1 MSQSEVAYVGIMIGT
16 GTRDE
21 EPQLNGLAHYVEHTV
36 FKGCTTAQGKNITA
50 RELIHKI
57 EGIGGE
63 INAYTTKEETTYYA
77 ATPVAHYAQTLQL
90 LADMVFRPTFP
101 KHETDK
107 EVGVIL
113 DEIESYEDSPSE
125 LIYDDFENLIFHGH
139 PMGMSILGTKK
150 TLHNISR
157 TPTHALD
164 WVAKNYTP
172 DRMVVFSQG
181 RMSFESVCHQIE
193 KAIDSLTHS
202 RSDCAPRT
210 PSLFEAKSR
219 LASPHYPLD
228 SRSKRQAV
236 PIVAPSEQIFK
247 RHTHQTHVMLGGRA
261 YELGNDKQ
269 LTAYLLNNILGGG
282 SLNSRLNLSL
292 REQKGL
298 VYTVESQYVPLS
310 DTGYWNVYFAC
321 EAQQLEQC
329 LALTGKELKR
339 LREEKLSSL
348 QLHRAIEQL
357 RGQMAISAENQE
369 NNVLAMGKS
378 MLYHNRA
385 LTWEQVF
392 KKIETI
398 SADNLL
404 HVANELFAENNIF
417 TLFYA

>member
-21 EPQLNGLAHYVEHTV
+21 DPQLNGLAHYVEHTV

-157 TPTHALD
+157 TPAHALD

-181 RMSFESVCHQIE
+181 RMSFESVCHQVE
-193 KAIDSLTHS
+193 KAIDSLTS
-202 RSDCAPRT
+202 RQR
-210 PSLFEAKSR
+210 
-219 LASPHYPLD
+219 LD
-228 SRSKRQAV
+228 SRSMRQAV

-329 LALTGKELKR
+329 LALTDKELKR

>member
-1 MSQSEVAYVGIMIGT
+1 
-16 GTRDE
+16 
-21 EPQLNGLAHYVEHTV
+21 
-36 FKGCTTAQGKNITA
+36 
-50 RELIHKI
+50 
-57 EGIGGE
+57 
-63 INAYTTKEETTYYA
+63 
-77 ATPVAHYAQTLQL
+77 
-90 LADMVFRPTFP
+90 
-101 KHETDK
+101 
-107 EVGVIL
+107 
-113 DEIESYEDSPSE
+113 
-125 LIYDDFENLIFHGH
+125 
-139 PMGMSILGTKK
+139 
-150 TLHNISR
+150 
-157 TPTHALD
+157 
-164 WVAKNYTP
+164 
-172 DRMVVFSQG
+172 
-181 RMSFESVCHQIE
+181 
-193 KAIDSLTHS
+193 
-202 RSDCAPRT
+202 
-210 PSLFEAKSR
+210 
-219 LASPHYPLD
+219 
-228 SRSKRQAV
+228 
-236 PIVAPSEQIFK
+236 
-247 RHTHQTHVMLGGRA
+247 MLGGRA

-298 VYTVESQYVPLS
+298 VYTIESQYVPLS

-329 LALTGKELKR
+329 LALTDKELKR

>member
-1 MSQSEVAYVGIMIGT
+1 MQEKDTTFYKFFPNGLKIVHRQSSSEVAYVGIMVGA

-21 EPQLNGLAHYVEHTV
+21 ESRLNGIAHYVEHTV
-36 FKGCTTAQGKNITA
+36 FKGCTTPHGDNITA
-50 RELIHKI
+50 RQIINKI

-63 INAYTTKEETTYYA
+63 INAYTTKEETTFYA

-90 LADMVFRPTFP
+90 LADMVLRPTFP

-125 LIYDDFENLIFHGH
+125 LIYDDFESLIFRGN
-139 PMGMSILGTKK
+139 PIAMSILGTKK

-157 TPTHALD
+157 TPAHAKS
-164 WVAKNYTP
+164 WVANHYTL

-181 RMSFESVCHQIE
+181 KMSFQSVCHQVE
-193 KAIDSLTHS
+193 RAFDSVFLSSQPACLLT
-202 RSDCAPRT
+202 
-210 PSLFEAKSR
+210 
-219 LASPHYPLD
+219 
-228 SRSKRQAV
+228 RQPISAV
-236 PIVAPSEQIFK
+236 EPCEQTFK
-247 RHTHQTHVMLGGRA
+247 RHTHQVHVMLGGLA
-261 YELGNDKQ
+261 YPLGHERQ
-269 LTAYLLNNILGGG
+269 LAAYLLNNILGGG

-310 DTGYWNVYFAC
+310 DTGYWNIYFAC
-321 EAQQLEQC
+321 EAQNLSHCME
-329 LALTGKELKR
+329 LTGKELQR
-339 LREEKLSSL
+339 LRDDKLTSL
-348 QLHRAIEQL
+348 QLHRAIQQL
-357 RGQMAISAENQE
+357 HGQMAISAENQE

-385 LTWEQVF
+385 LTWQEVF
-392 KKIETI
+392 RKIENV
-398 SADNLL
+398 SADTLQD
-404 HVANELFAENNIF
+404 VAADLFAQNHFF

>member
-21 EPQLNGLAHYVEHTV
+21 DPQLNGLAHYVEHTV

-50 RELIHKI
+50 RERIHKI

-63 INAYTTKEETTYYA
+63 INANTTKEETTYYA

-157 TPTHALD
+157 TPAHALN

-193 KAIDSLTHS
+193 KAIDSLTS
-202 RSDCAPRT
+202 RQR
-210 PSLFEAKSR
+210 
-219 LASPHYPLD
+219 LD
-228 SRSKRQAV
+228 SRSMRQAV

>member
-1 MSQSEVAYVGIMIGT
+1 MSQSEVAYVGIMIGA

-21 EPQLNGLAHYVEHTV
+21 QAELNGIAHYVEHTV
-36 FKGCTTAQGKNITA
+36 FKGCTTAQGKNVTA
-50 RELIHKI
+50 RQLITKI

-63 INAYTTKEETTYYA
+63 INAYTTKEETTFYA

-90 LADMVFRPTFP
+90 LADMVLRPTFP

-125 LIYDDFENLIFHGH
+125 LIYDDFENMLFHGH

-157 TPTHALD
+157 TPAHALN
-164 WVAKNYTP
+164 WVAQKYAP
-172 DRMVVFSQG
+172 ERMVIFSQG
-181 RMSFESVCHQIE
+181 KMSFDSVCHQVE
-193 KAIDSLTHS
+193 KAIVSTASQVPL
-202 RSDCAPRT
+202 
-210 PSLFEAKSR
+210 EANDNRKGIE
-219 LASPHYPLD
+219 P
-228 SRSKRQAV
+228 V
-236 PIVAPSEQIFK
+236 PPSEQIFK
-247 RHTHQTHVMLGGRA
+247 RHTHQTHVMLGSRA
-261 YELGNDKQ
+261 YELGNKNQ

-310 DTGYWNVYFAC
+310 DTGYWNIYFAC
-321 EAQQLEQC
+321 DTHDLEQC
-329 LALTGKELKR
+329 MDLAKKELRR
-339 LREEKLSSL
+339 LRDERLTPL
-348 QLHRAIEQL
+348 QLHRAIQQL
-357 RGQMAISAENQE
+357 HGQMAISAENQE

-378 MLYHNRA
+378 MLYHNYSP
-385 LTWEQVF
+385 TWQEVF
-392 KKIETI
+392 SKIEHI
-398 SADNLL
+398 SADNLQR
-404 HVANELFAENNIF
+404 VANELFAENNIF